1 MDIRNRAA
9 DLLRQTEAKL
19 RGIVSE
25 AAASG
30 DYASVVRVA
39 AWASSIRDMMNGC
52 SDNERVERPRSA
64 NNDPKV
70 KTARRLSVPDNR
82 RSYPRFFRHGDELIR
97 LAWSKREKK
106 EYRHKTSYGRLKS
119 LAIAVAEK
127 GTDGRVFSTDEFL
140 PLHDPTDGTEI
151 PSYQAYVCIS
161 LLKDAGLLEQHGR
174 QGYSISQ
181 GANFSDAV
189 EDAWKNLPRR

>member
-30 DYASVVRVA
+30 DYTSVVRVA
-39 AWASSIRDMMNGC
+39 AWASSIRDMVNSS
-52 SDNERVERPRSA
+52 SDNERVGPRSA
-64 NNDPKV
+64 NNDHKV
-70 KTARRLSVPDNR
+70 RTARRLLVPDNR
-82 RSYPRFFRHGDELIR
+82 RSYPRFFRQGDELIR

-140 PLHDPTDGTEI
+140 PLRDPTDGTEI

-189 EDAWKNLPRR
+189 EAAWKNLPRR